1 MVKNGI
7 GSRRFARSFSW
18 TAATERLEID
28 CVEMA
33 YTVKVLDDRK
43 ALQAA
48 HDASARDDGLNSLAS
63 LSAF

>member
-7 GSRRFARSFSW
+7 GSRRFARSLSW

-28 CVEMA
+28 CVDMA
-33 YTVKVLDDRK
+33 YMVKVLDDRK

-48 HDASARDDGLNSLAS
+48 HDAERKARGTMA
-63 LSAF
+63 